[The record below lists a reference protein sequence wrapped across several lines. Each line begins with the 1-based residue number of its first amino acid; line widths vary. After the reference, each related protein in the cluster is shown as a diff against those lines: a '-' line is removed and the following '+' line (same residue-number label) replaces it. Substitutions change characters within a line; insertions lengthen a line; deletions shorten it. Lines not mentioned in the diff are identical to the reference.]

1 MLRFIIT
8 KSDRLLFKVIEPVFG
23 FNFGLL
29 KQPIQ
34 SNVNDIFK
42 KPLKM
47 PLALK
52 NNNYSFDSRVC
63 TLPECNN
70 LFLHI

>member
-1 MLRFIIT
+1 MLRLIIT

-34 SNVNDIFK
+34 SNVNNIFK
-42 KPLKM
+42 
-47 PLALK
+47 
-52 NNNYSFDSRVC
+52 
-63 TLPECNN
+63 N
-70 LFLHI
+70 L